1 MEIAELRQR
10 IHNLKKLHV
19 KEESEFQELQ
29 SSREHKK
36 LNDTVDRI
44 ANLQVPLAV
53 TLTPRPNCNAAF
65 LCSTVISFFLW
76 LQLFIFSTGGLVN

>member
-1 MEIAELRQR
+1 MEIAELGQR
-10 IHNLKKLHV
+10 IHNFKALNV

-29 SSREHKK
+29 SSRENKK

-44 ANLQVPLAV
+44 ANLQVALAV

-65 LCSTVISFFLW
+65 SSSTVISFFFG
-76 LQLFIFSTGGLVN
+76 LQFFFYRRVS

>member
-10 IHNLKKLHV
+10 IPNLKQLCV

-29 SSREHKK
+29 NSRENKK

-53 TLTPRPNCNAAF
+53 TLAPSPNSNAAF
-65 LCSTVISFFLW
+65 LLLTVTSFFFW
-76 LQLFIFSTGGLVN
+76 LQLFFSTVGLFN

>member
-10 IHNLKKLHV
+10 IPNLKQLCV

-29 SSREHKK
+29 NSRENKK
-36 LNDTVDRI
+36 LNNTVDRI

-53 TLTPRPNCNAAF
+53 TLAPPPNSNAAF
-65 LCSTVISFFLW
+65 LC
-76 LQLFIFSTGGLVN
+76 